1 MAALTDRYLVVAV
14 LAWWQLHAPGLELN
28 GLFHC
33 GKRGDVSSWAGCCL
47 MASTT
52 MCLTMGIGQLR
63 RGQLVAHTQ
72 AQSRCM
78 IGAQYECPLQT
89 PGTHKPQQ
97 NLQSVSQG
105 GLAATHL

>member
-1 MAALTDRYLVVAV
+1 MAILMAALTDRYLVVAV
-14 LAWWQLHAPGLELN
+14 LAWWQLHTPGLELN

-33 GKRGDVSSWAGCCL
+33 GERRDVSSWAGCCL

-52 MCLTMGIGQLR
+52 MCQLR

-72 AQSRCM
+72 AQSRRM
-78 IGAQYECPLQT
+78 VGAQYECPLQT
-89 PGTHKPQQ
+89 RGTHKPQQ